1 MSPSKR
7 FEATQNELIKR
18 ISTFFKKSVDMIKKI
33 CDTTHIDNKELAT
46 LY

>member
-1 MSPSKR
+1 MDTSKR
-7 FEATQNELIKR
+7 FEATQNGLMKAVK
-18 ISTFFKKSVDMIKKI
+18 TFLKKSVDMVKKI